1 MICIL
6 SILVCKIMKFFEQF
20 YDKAFD
26 IECCDEN
33 GVTIMGSA
41 QAFGN
46 KAMNKKELT
55 KFYNKMGFEGTADNL
70 VRKPKKTT
78 ENPLEDILESQIQN
92 KEKDFIVHNQIPDLK
107 AIIKLLYT

>member
-1 MICIL
+1 MFKDGKVHATL
-6 SILVCKIMKFFEQF
+6 ELATPRGQDNV
-20 YDKAFD
+20 
-26 IECCDEN
+26 IELDAIGVPENMQGKGIATDVLNQLFKLADEN

-78 ENPLEDILESQIQN
+78 D
-92 KEKDFIVHNQIPDLK
+92 K
-107 AIIKLLYT
+107 